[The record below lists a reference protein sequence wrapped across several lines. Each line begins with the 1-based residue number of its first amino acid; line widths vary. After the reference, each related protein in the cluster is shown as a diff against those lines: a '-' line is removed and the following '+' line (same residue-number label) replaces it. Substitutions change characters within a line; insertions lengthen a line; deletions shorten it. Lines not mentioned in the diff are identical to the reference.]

1 MASFH
6 LTNKAVE
13 DLAEIWNYTIDN
25 WSENQ
30 ADHYYQMLLDSC
42 QDIATGRVHGKN
54 YDGIFK
60 SLLGIR
66 AGKHIIFYLK
76 VARDTVEI
84 VRILHEQ
91 MDLRNRILEK

>member
-13 DLAEIWNYTIDN
+13 DLAEIWNYTIDK

-42 QDIATGRVHGKN
+42 QNIATGRVIGKN

-66 AGKHIIFYLK
+66 VGKHIVFYRK
-76 VARDTVEI
+76 IASDAVEI